1 MPCKVRRENHLLNEG
16 IMKAFVKLDDSVV
29 IVIVKDKGVLA
40 AFSGKY
46 ICMSRLVQLI
56 PIQD

>member
-40 AFSGKY
+40 SFSGKY